1 MESILLSNGESIQ
14 QEKCAARS
22 TRTGK
27 RFDTLGGRRLKTLRA
42 GWICP
47 DLGASRLN
55 RSPATLFD
63 DPLDLGPNPP
73 RQNGSNLKLDA
84 LTPEDYICTKIAKP
98 HFASNE
104 CESRATDRLRA
115 RGLLAKLYSSF
126 FPDGP
131 SI

>member
-1 MESILLSNGESIQ
+1 MQ
-14 QEKCAARS
+14 PVARA
-22 TRTGK
+22 TGK

-73 RQNGSNLKLDA
+73 RHNGSNLRLDA
-84 LTPEDYICTKIAKP
+84 LAPVNAYACPTKK
-98 HFASNE
+98 ASS
-104 CESRATDRLRA
+104 SR
-115 RGLLAKLYSSF
+115 G
-126 FPDGP
+126 G
-131 SI
+131 